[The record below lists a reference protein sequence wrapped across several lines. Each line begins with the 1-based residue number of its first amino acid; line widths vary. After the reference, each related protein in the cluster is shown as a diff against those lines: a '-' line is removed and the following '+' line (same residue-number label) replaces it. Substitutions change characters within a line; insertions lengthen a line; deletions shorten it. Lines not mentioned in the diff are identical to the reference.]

1 MRIDIHTHFIP
12 PFFLDEA
19 RRGRAIDN
27 ITVQRRESQEWVI
40 HPQGYHYPL
49 ATEFWNLEAKLAHM
63 DSLGIDVSVLSIS
76 PTLLFH
82 WLEAGPAEEF
92 CQKTNEALAGF
103 VAESGGRLYG
113 MAIVPLQH
121 PEAAAKELR
130 RAVVD
135 LGLRGVQIGTTME
148 NVPLDDPRFEPFFA
162 TAAELNVP
170 VMLHPYYVG
179 TRAEFADFY
188 MTNLIGNPL
197 ETGLAA
203 SRLILSGCLDRHPDL
218 MVILVHAGGFMP
230 YQVGR
235 LDHGFRVRAETRA
248 KIDPPPSSYLGRFYY
263 DTITHAAV
271 PLKFLIELVNPDR
284 VLLGTDIPFD
294 MADLRFQEY
303 LAATELD
310 EGAIQAINSG
320 NASRLFGLNHQSR

>member
-1 MRIDIHTHFIP
+1 MRIDIHTHYIP
-12 PFFLDEA
+12 PFFLEEA
-19 RRGRAIDN
+19 RQGRAIDN
-27 ITVQRRESQEWVI
+27 VTIQQRDGQDWVI

-49 ATEFWNLEAKLAHM
+49 AGEFYDLEAKLAHM
-63 DSLGIDVSVLSIS
+63 DRLGIDVSILSIS

-82 WLEAGPAEEF
+82 WLEAGLAEEF
-92 CQKTNEALAGF
+92 CQRTNEALARF

-113 MAIVPLQH
+113 MAMVPLQN
-121 PEAAAKELR
+121 PEAAAQELR

-135 LGLRGVQIGTTME
+135 LGLRGVHIGTTME
-148 NVPLDDPRFEPFFA
+148 NVPLDDPCFEPFFA

-188 MTNLIGNPL
+188 MTNLLRNPL
-197 ETGLAA
+197 ETCLAA
-203 SRLILSGCLDRHPDL
+203 SRLILSGCLDRHPQL
-218 MVILVHAGGFMP
+218 TVILVHAGGFMP

-235 LDHGFRVRAETRA
+235 LDHGYRVRAETKA
-248 KIDPPPSSYLGRFYY
+248 KIDAPPSSYLRRFYF
-263 DTITHAAV
+263 DTITHATV
-271 PLKFLIELVNPDR
+271 PLKFLIELVGPDR

-303 LAATELD
+303 QATAELD
-310 EGAIQAINSG
+310 EGIIQAINSG
-320 NASRLFGLNHQSR
+320 NASRLFGLNHS

>member
-1 MRIDIHTHFIP
+1 MRIDIHTHFMP

-27 ITVQRRESQEWVI
+27 VAIQRRNGQEWVI
-40 HPQGYHYPL
+40 HPQGYQYPL
-49 ATEFWNLEAKLAHM
+49 VAEFWDLEAKLAHM
-63 DSLGIDVSVLSIS
+63 NDLGIDVSVLSIS

-82 WLEAGPAEEF
+82 WLETGPAEEF
-92 CQKTNEALAGF
+92 CQRTNEALAGF
-103 VAESGGRLYG
+103 VAEAGGRLYG
-113 MAIVPLQH
+113 MAVVPLQN
-121 PEAAAKELR
+121 PEAAAQELR

-188 MTNLIGNPL
+188 MTNLTGNPL
-197 ETGLAA
+197 ETCLAA
-203 SRLILSGCLDRHPDL
+203 SRLILSGCLDRHPNL
-218 MVILVHAGGFMP
+218 TVILVHAGGFMP

-235 LDHGFRVRAETRA
+235 LDHGFRVRTETRA
-248 KIDPPPSSYLGRFYY
+248 KIDSPPSSYLRRFYF

-271 PLKFLIELVNPDR
+271 PLKFLTELVGSDR

-303 LAATELD
+303 QATAELD
-310 EGAIQAINSG
+310 AETLQAINNG
-320 NASRLFGLNHQSR
+320 NASRLFGLHP

>member
-1 MRIDIHTHFIP
+1 MRIDIHTHYIP
-12 PFFLDEA
+12 PFLLEEA
-19 RRGRAIDN
+19 RQGKAIDN
-27 ITVQRRESQEWVI
+27 ITIQQRNGQEWVI
-40 HPQGYHYPL
+40 HPQGYHYPV
-49 ATEFWNLEAKLAHM
+49 APEFCDLQAKLAHM
-63 DSLGIDVSVLSIS
+63 DSLGVDVSVLSIS
-76 PTLLFH
+76 PTLFFH
-82 WLEAGPAEEF
+82 WLQAGPAEEF
-92 CQKTNEALAGF
+92 CQRTNEALAGF
-103 VAESGGRLYG
+103 VAQSAGRLYG
-113 MAIVPLQH
+113 MALVPLQK
-121 PEAAAKELR
+121 PEAAAQELR

-135 LGLRGVQIGTTME
+135 LGLRGVHIGTTME

-179 TRAEFADFY
+179 TRPEFADFY

-203 SRLILSGCLDRHPDL
+203 SRLILSGCLDRHPNL
-218 MVILVHAGGFMP
+218 TIILVHAGGFMP

-235 LDHGFRVRAETRA
+235 LDHGYRVRAETKA
-248 KIDPPPSSYLGRFYY
+248 KIDAPPSTYLRRFYF

-271 PLKFLIELVNPDR
+271 PLKFLIELVGADR

-310 EGAIQAINSG
+310 EEVIQAINGG
-320 NASRLFGLNHQSR
+320 NANRLFGLNHQ

>member
-1 MRIDIHTHFIP
+1 MKIDIHTHYIP
-12 PFFLDEA
+12 PFLLDEA

-27 ITVQRRESQEWVI
+27 ITLQRRNGQEWVI

-49 ATEFWNLEAKLAHM
+49 AAEFCDLEAKLAHM
-63 DSLGIDVSVLSIS
+63 DSLGVDISVLSIS

-92 CQKTNEALAGF
+92 CQRTNEALAGF
-103 VAESGGRLYG
+103 VAGSGGRLYG
-113 MAIVPLQH
+113 MAIVPLQN
-121 PEAAAKELR
+121 PEAAVQELR
-130 RAVVD
+130 RAVLD

-148 NVPLDDPRFEPFFA
+148 NVPLDDSRFEPFFA

-179 TRAEFADFY
+179 LRPEFADFY
-188 MTNLIGNPL
+188 MTNLVGNPL
-197 ETGLAA
+197 ETGLVA
-203 SRLILSGCLDRHPDL
+203 SRLILSGCLDRHPHL
-218 MVILVHAGGFMP
+218 TVILVHAGGFMP

-235 LDHGFRVRAETRA
+235 LDHGFRVRTETRA
-248 KIDPPPSSYLGRFYY
+248 RIDLSPSNYLRRFYY

-271 PLKFLIELVNPDR
+271 PLKFLIELVGADR

-303 LAATELD
+303 QTTAALD
-310 EGAIQAINSG
+310 PDTLQAINSG
-320 NASRLFGLNHQSR
+320 NACRLFKLEYQS